1 MHLMASDRQQLEPW
15 VQDANRNG
23 TVGSPHS
30 SVITQKSQLRRQLRQ
45 SRAAISIAERQS
57 AAWAVTHYPQIL
69 RQLRRGKKI
78 ALYVAVAS
86 EFPTWPL
93 IFLALRRGCLVYLP
107 VVPQVG
113 RQLSFVRLDQNSVWQ
128 RGSYNIPV
136 PVHTEY
142 CNPRD
147 LDTVFVPLLGFDKS
161 LARLGQGGGFY
172 DTTFAFRR
180 NRQSWKKPRLL
191 GLAFECQRVAALPCE
206 PWDLR
211 LDGLATELT
220 CYRPL

>member
-1 MHLMASDRQQLEPW
+1 M
-15 VQDANRNG
+15 
-23 TVGSPHS
+23 
-30 SVITQKSQLRRQLRQ
+30 ITQKSHLRRQLRQ

-57 AAWAVTHYPQIL
+57 AAWAVIHYRQIL

-78 ALYVAVAS
+78 ALYTAVAS

-93 IFLALRRGCLVYLP
+93 IFTALRRGCFVYLP
-107 VVPQVG
+107 VVPKSG

-128 RGSYNIPV
+128 QGAFNIPV
-136 PVHTEY
+136 PTHSEY
-142 CNPRD
+142 CKARD
-147 LDTVFVPLLGFDKS
+147 LDTVFVPLLGFDES

-172 DTTFAFRR
+172 DTTFSFRR
-180 NRQSWKKPRLL
+180 NRQSWKKPRLI

-211 LDGLATELT
+211 LDGLATELA

>member
-30 SVITQKSQLRRQLRQ
+30 SVNIEKSQLRRQLRQ

-78 ALYVAVAS
+78 ALYVPVGS
-86 EFPTWPL
+86 EFPAWPL
-93 IFLALRRGCLVYLP
+93 IFLALRRACLVYLP
-107 VVPQVG
+107 VVPKSG
-113 RQLSFVRLDQNSVWQ
+113 RKLSFVRLDHNSVWQ
-128 RGSYNIPV
+128 QGQFNIPI
-136 PVHTEY
+136 PSHSEY

-147 LDTVFVPLLGFDKS
+147 LDAVLVPLLGFDSS

-180 NRQSWKKPRLL
+180 KRTSWKKPCLI
-191 GLAFECQRVAALPCE
+191 GLAFECQRVTELPCE

-211 LDGLATELT
+211 LDGLATELAY
-220 CYRPL
+220 YRSS